1 MTKIYRNTVN
11 NPSIANI
18 VEWFHRAKPSSTNRD
33 AMIQMGVHFEEVSEH
48 LECVHGT
55 NQQGGLSIMIALDA
69 VKRLATDMK
78 TNPENY
84 EVLENDRVELL
95 DALCDQIVTATG
107 TGVFLGMN
115 IEAAVDHVN
124 DSNWSKFV
132 NGQAMFTEQGK
143 IAKGPDYFKPDLTVF
158 V

>member
-1 MTKIYRNTVN
+1 MTKLYRNTVHQ
-11 NPSIANI
+11 PSIANI
-18 VEWFHRAKPSSTNRD
+18 VEWFNRAKPNSTRRD

-48 LECVHGT
+48 LERVHGT
-55 NQQGGLSIMIALDA
+55 NQQGGLSTMIALDA
-69 VKRLATDMK
+69 VKRLAEDMK
-78 TNPENY
+78 ANPDNY
-84 EVLENDRVELL
+84 EVLEDDRVKLL

-115 IEAAVDHVN
+115 IEAAIDHVN

-132 NGQAMFTEQGK
+132 DGQAVFTEQGK
-143 IAKGPDYFKPDLTVF
+143 IAKGPGYFKPDLTVF